1 MPSYCDSCKVNFTM
15 QLLSCCLADSS
26 IAYILFISSAEVAQ
40 VISEDSYGLVF
51 GVNTFVALVLQ
62 TILTLIVS
70 DRKGLELKE
79 ADQFLVYGC
88 CYAVL
93 GIFYVF
99 LGGFTWGRYGCKGA
113 PVEDKNSE
121 CGSLQEEKLA
131 AADYG
136 GTALALPIEMNS
148 EEERPTA

>member
-1 MPSYCDSCKVNFTM
+1 MK
-15 QLLSCCLADSS
+15 LLIRVISH
-26 IAYILFISSAEVAQ
+26 IFILFNSAEVAQ

-51 GVNTFVALVLQ
+51 GVNTFVALSLQ

-88 CYAVL
+88 CYAIL

-99 LGGFTWGRYGCKGA
+99 LGGFTWGRYGCKGM
-113 PVEDKNSE
+113 PVEDKDSE
-121 CGSLQEEKLA
+121 TGSFQQQKTEVG
-131 AADYG
+131 YG
-136 GTALALPIEMNS
+136 GTDLSTSLEIS
-148 EEERPTA
+148 TEEERPTA